1 MEHNHNKSLR
11 SQVSEL
17 LSGPR
22 RPRRTVWLRADGLV
36 EGWARGGAEKGRS
49 QTAQTGWAKGGRVD
63 GDEGEPHMWLCWA
76 GLEGKRV
83 GVCMEKPGWD

>member
-1 MEHNHNKSLR
+1 MKSSYSQAREFLPARGPHCHNVTSAEG
-11 SQVSEL
+11 QVK
-17 LSGPR
+17 
-22 RPRRTVWLRADGLV
+22 
-36 EGWARGGAEKGRS
+36 GWARGGAEKGRS